1 MIRANDVRVGLEDR
15 DAVRHVVEVDA
26 PWGGV
31 LDAQHADFRGCWKTQ
46 RRGIRQSSSMS
57 GLRPTAL
64 VVDQQYLA
72 VVLKM
77 NHNRRMVHDVL
88 LTPTGM
94 NDAV

>member
-1 MIRANDVRVGLEDR
+1 MRVGFEDR
-15 DAVRHVVEVDA
+15 DAICDVVEVDA

-46 RRGIRQSSSMS
+46 RRGIRQPASVSR
-57 GLRPTAL
+57 LRPTAL
-64 VVDQQYLA
+64 VVDQQHLA

-77 NHNRRMVHDVL
+77 NHNRRVVHDVL

>member
-1 MIRANDVRVGLEDR
+1 MRVGLEDR
-15 DAVRHVVEVDA
+15 DAICDVVEVDA
-26 PWGGV
+26 PWRGV
-31 LDAQHADFRGCWKTQ
+31 LDAQHVDFRGCWKTQ
-46 RRGIRQSSSMS
+46 RRGIRQSPSMS

-64 VVDQQYLA
+64 VVDQQHLA

-77 NHNRRMVHDVL
+77 NHDRRMVHDVL